1 MTELEALLI
10 TLEVE
15 PKARVVQ
22 RRQKFTAHC
31 LLGTGK
37 AEEIRDLAKK
47 HGATLVVFDQTLT
60 SPQVRNLEQITGCQV
75 TDRSGVILD
84 IFAKHAR
91 TNQAKTQVE
100 IAKLQ
105 YLLPRMAGAWT
116 HLERQSGGFQSRGM
130 GETQIEVD
138 RRRAREKIAR
148 LQRTLDQIRKERA
161 TQRKARR
168 NELKVALVGY
178 TNTGKS
184 TLMNGLTQAQLIAKD
199 ALFATLDASVRTLN
213 PMTRPKILISDTV
226 GFIRKLPHS
235 LVESFRSTLDEVQ
248 EADLLL
254 HVVDAGHP
262 NYKDQMAATQQVLE
276 EIGAGHVP
284 QIIVFNKLDRVED
297 PFLPRILKHAYKGSI
312 GISAFRPGDILRLRD
327 HIYDYFAKHLV
338 TAKVQV
344 AQTDQDAI
352 SLVYNHCLVLEAD
365 YDNLDMAVFHIQ
377 TTKSS
382 LALLRP
388 YLR

>member
-1 MTELEALLI
+1 M
-10 TLEVE
+10 
-15 PKARVVQ
+15 
-22 RRQKFTAHC
+22 
-31 LLGTGK
+31 
-37 AEEIRDLAKK
+37 AKL
-47 HGATLVVFDQTLT
+47 HGATLVVFDQTL
-60 SPQVRNLEQITGCQV
+60 SSMQVRNLEQITQCQV
-75 TDRSGVILD
+75 TDRAGIILD

-138 RRRAREKIAR
+138 RRRARDRIAK
-148 LQRTLDQIRKERA
+148 LQKTLDQIQKERM
-161 TQRKARR
+161 TQRKSRR

-184 TLMNGLTQAQLIAKD
+184 TLMNGLTQAQLLTKD
-199 ALFATLDASVRTLN
+199 SLFATLDASVRRLN
-213 PMTRPKILISDTV
+213 PLTRPKILISDTV

-235 LVESFRSTLDEVQ
+235 LVESFRSTLSEVQ

-254 HVVDAGHP
+254 HVVDTSHP
-262 NYKDQMAATQQVLE
+262 KYKDQMEATQQVLE
-276 EIGAGHVP
+276 EIGAANVP
-284 QIIVFNKLDRVED
+284 QIIVFNKIDRIED
-297 PFLPRILKHAYKGSI
+297 LFLPRILKHGYRGSI
-312 GISAFRPGDILRLRD
+312 TLSAHEPLDIIRLRD
-327 HIYDYFAKHLV
+327 HIYEYFAKHMV
-338 TAKVQV
+338 TAKIEVPH
-344 AQTDQDAI
+344 TDQDAI
-352 SLVYNHCLVLEAD
+352 SLIYNNCLVLEAD
-365 YDNLDMAVFHIQ
+365 YENMGAVLFHVQ